1 MLVTEQA
8 VARQIRD
15 LAGQVVERHLDAY
28 AETIVAQEIEEVVT
42 DRSLEQVVRRA
53 GRSVEWQVL
62 TDPFDTSGNGSETD
76 RRPRSRERECP
87 SPRDTGDEKGL
98 GDACVQSIRW
108 CRLT

>member
-62 TDPFDTSGNGSETD
+62 TDPFDTSGTDPKQIDDPEVGNANVLHLATPGMKRDLETRAFNRFD
-76 RRPRSRERECP
+76 
-87 SPRDTGDEKGL
+87 GVG
-98 GDACVQSIRW
+98 
-108 CRLT
+108 